1 MDLDD
6 LLQRYFGTSDLAEA
20 SPAAQAA
27 GVDRLQ
33 VEFGLDTDRPRR
45 FALWLPLHMLGQAPD
60 LDIAFKAESDR
71 QAARRLMDL
80 LVVSDDA

>member
-1 MDLDD
+1 
-6 LLQRYFGTSDLAEA
+6 
-20 SPAAQAA
+20 
-27 GVDRLQ
+27 
-33 VEFGLDTDRPRR
+33 VEFGFDTDRPRR
-45 FALWLPLHMLGQAPD
+45 FALWLLLHMLGQAPD